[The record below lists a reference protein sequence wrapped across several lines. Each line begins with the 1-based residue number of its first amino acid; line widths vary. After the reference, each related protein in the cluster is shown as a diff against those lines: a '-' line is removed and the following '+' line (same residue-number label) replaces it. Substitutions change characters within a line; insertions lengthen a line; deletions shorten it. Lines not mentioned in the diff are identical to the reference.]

1 LLWWWCFL
9 LLDLLDRL
17 LANYCWAWN
26 DLALAVFRV
35 LPEYE
40 DDPYAAVRGLSE
52 EDVAR
57 LEGSGLAEQAEAA
70 VASVEEY
77 VRAAAPERR
86 VAYFSAEFGIHE
98 CLPLYSGGLGV
109 LAGDH
114 LKSASD
120 LNLPLVGVGLV
131 YRRGYFHQQID
142 EEGMQREAYPPIAP
156 LELGFRPAEDPL
168 GGPVQVCVPLAHR
181 QIQVRVWRADI
192 GRVPL
197 FLLDTDLDEN
207 SEEDRFI
214 TSHLYG
220 GDRETRIRQE
230 IVLGIGGLRALRA
243 LGYNGLET
251 FHLNEGHA
259 AFLCL
264 EAIAEVRRPHEPLD
278 RDRARAAGEVVF
290 TTHTPV
296 PAGHDAFPPEL
307 LTRYLGTYAHECL
320 HCTPDELL
328 RLGGSFENGP
338 PFSMT
343 ELALS
348 VTRAANGVSRRH
360 GEVSRAMFPG
370 RPIDS
375 VTNGVHHLT
384 WAAPASRALY
394 DRCLPGWRED
404 PFRLAR
410 SELLPDAE
418 LGAAHR
424 TSKARMID
432 RLNAEHEAGLSPDVL
447 TLGFARRFAT
457 YKRAG
462 LLFRDP
468 DRLASLAERGLQLIV
483 AGKAHPQDEAGKRLI
498 QEVIRTGRSSP
509 VKVVFIPDYDL
520 GLGKLLTA
528 GVDVWLNN
536 PRRPMEA
543 SGTSGMKASLNG
555 VPNLS
560 VLDGWWVEGY
570 DGTNGWAIGEDDGLM
585 APEDEDVQ
593 DANSLYELLAD
604 RVQPEYYDRQ
614 DEWLQRMKRAIAAAP
629 EFTTQRMVAEY
640 ARRFYRL
647 GAFTAVS

>member
-1 LLWWWCFL
+1 MPAVTGRLVCEIDGPGRILLWWWCFL

-17 LANYCWAWN
+17 LANYYWAWN
-26 DLALAVFRV
+26 DQALAVFKA
-35 LPEYE
+35 LPGFVE
-40 DDPYAAVRGLSE
+40 DPYAAVRALSAE
-52 EDVAR
+52 QIAE
-57 LEGSGLAEQAEAA
+57 LERSGLAPQAEAA
-70 VASVEEY
+70 VAGMDAY
-77 VRAAAPERR
+77 VQAAVKERR

-98 CLPLYSGGLGV
+98 CLPIYSGGLGV

-131 YRRGYFHQQID
+131 YRQGYFHQQID
-142 EEGMQREAYPPIAP
+142 AEGMQREEYPPIAP
-156 LELGFRPAEDPL
+156 IELGFRPAENPL
-168 GGPVQVCVPLAHR
+168 GEPVSVCVPLAER
-181 QIQVRVWRADI
+181 QVQVRVWRADI

-243 LGYNGLET
+243 LGYQGLET

-264 EAIAEVRRPHEPLD
+264 EAVAERRRREEPMD
-278 RDRARAAGEVVF
+278 RDRARAAGSVVF

-296 PAGHDAFPPEL
+296 PAGHDVFPPEL
-307 LTRYLGTYAHECL
+307 VMRYFGSYARECL
-320 HCTPDELL
+320 HCNADELL
-328 RLGGSFENGP
+328 RLGGSFESGP

-348 VTRAANGVSRRH
+348 VTRSANGVSRRH

-384 WAAPASRALY
+384 WTAPASRALY
-394 DRCLPGWRED
+394 DRFLPGWRES
-404 PFRLAR
+404 PFRLAHAA
-410 SELLPDAE
+410 ELPDAD
-418 LGAAHR
+418 LAAAHR
-424 TSKARMID
+424 ASKEQMID
-432 RLNAEHEAGLSPDVL
+432 RLNAEHQAGLSADLL

-468 DRLASLAERGLQLIV
+468 ERLASLAEHGLQLVV

-498 QEVIRTGRSSP
+498 
-509 VKVVFIPDYDL
+509 
-520 GLGKLLTA
+520 
-528 GVDVWLNN
+528 
-536 PRRPMEA
+536 
-543 SGTSGMKASLNG
+543 
-555 VPNLS
+555 
-560 VLDGWWVEGY
+560 
-570 DGTNGWAIGEDDGLM
+570 
-585 APEDEDVQ
+585 
-593 DANSLYELLAD
+593 
-604 RVQPEYYDRQ
+604 
-614 DEWLQRMKRAIAAAP
+614 
-629 EFTTQRMVAEY
+629 
-640 ARRFYRL
+640 
-647 GAFTAVS
+647 